1 MDIARK
7 FVVTINKEIGSGGRT
22 IGETLAKRL
31 GVKFYDKALVK
42 ELTRKF
48 NLSTEELE
56 TAKAKKRNWF
66 ADFAATYSNR
76 YLIDTPKRTN
86 AYVPT
91 SDNIFRVESDFLK
104 HLASDESCVIA
115 GRSGFFVFRDEPNAL
130 KIMIYSSMAK
140 RVQHVMAKNG
150 VTEAEAKDIIASV
163 DKGREEYT
171 KRFSGSSRY
180 DVRNYDLVLNVA
192 DMTVD
197 EAVDVIMAYINK

>member
-1 MDIARK
+1 MDTAKK

-31 GVKFYDKALVK
+31 GVKFYDKALVR
-42 ELTRKF
+42 ELTSKF

-56 TAKAKKRNWF
+56 AAKAKKRNRL
-66 ADFAATYSNR
+66 ADFTATYHNR
-76 YLIDTPKRTN
+76 YLIDAPKRTN

-91 SDNIFRVESDFLK
+91 SENIFRVESDFLK
-104 HLASDESCVIA
+104 HIASDESCVIA

-130 KIMIYSSMAK
+130 RIMIYSSLDK

-150 VTEAEAKDIIASV
+150 VTEAEARDIIASV
-163 DKGREEYT
+163 DKGREAYT
-171 KRFSGSSRY
+171 KRFSGTSRY

-192 DMTVD
+192 NMTVD

>member
-1 MDIARK
+1 M
-7 FVVTINKEIGSGGRT
+7 S
-22 IGETLAKRL
+22 
-31 GVKFYDKALVK
+31 
-42 ELTRKF
+42 
-48 NLSTEELE
+48 
-56 TAKAKKRNWF
+56 
-66 ADFAATYSNR
+66 
-76 YLIDTPKRTN
+76 
-86 AYVPT
+86 
-91 SDNIFRVESDFLK
+91 
-104 HLASDESCVIA
+104 
-115 GRSGFFVFRDEPNAL
+115 
-130 KIMIYSSMAK
+130 K